1 MPKPIATSTEI
12 IYYICGNNILKITL
26 IKMQRSSN
34 RFVLKFLFL
43 ISVIFISFTA
53 DCQPPVTP
61 SPSEILPN
69 QVQVDPKTLSQT
81 QLQSLLS
88 DKNKENAGKD
98 KNAGF
103 AKNIKLDKDS
113 LIKDNIKAA
122 TYKADQTYGE
132 NVFENAA
139 ETDLSELSTPPLDYP
154 IGVGD
159 NIVVSLWGAAEFQES
174 YVVARDGAIF
184 PQGLGKIQVQGLT
197 FDNARAII
205 DSRFRSVVPAGTN
218 ISVSLGQPRSINV
231 NVVGE
236 VNSPG
241 PVTVSAFSNAFNVIA
256 HAGGVTKFGNLRS
269 IQIKRAGRV
278 IDEIDVYKYLN
289 TGDFGKHIYLQN
301 NDFVIVG
308 FFDKKVLATGQFKRP
323 MYYQLKKNEG
333 VKALLFYTGGLNA
346 EALASGMKV
355 LRTENEKQVQR
366 DVNANAILK
375 INGQDFN
382 LNDGDIIKVDLIK
395 PGISN
400 KVELKGEVT
409 YPSVYELRAGDRLFD
424 IINRAGGVTRNTYL
438 PRAYIFRGAGDST
451 NIKSDRLEVDLSDIN
466 NNNVTSFNNVLLQ
479 PNDVIQLFSQSEF
492 GEQQYVEIYGEVR
505 KEGRVRKYGGMSL
518 QDLLYLS
525 GGLKPSAEYG
535 RLEISSIVDMDS
547 AQQGLKP
554 TRTIVKSYA
563 ILPNLQLDSAA
574 AKVML
579 KPYDQVFARKNP
591 TFEYQQNIE
600 IKGLVKY
607 PGFYPRLDKHERL
620 SSFIERAGGL
630 MDNANVSGAVLFRT
644 KTDMLRERAIEKPKL
659 DSNGMVIKDSLS
671 EAVKSLDEPVSIDL
685 YKALKYKNSSY
696 DIILQQNDVVFIPE
710 INPFVTVTGTVQSPL
725 KTAFEKEHTKLLY
738 YIDKAGGYGIRPWRK
753 RIFVTYA
760 NGKSKRTKN
769 FLFLHFYP
777 KVEEGAMITVPY
789 RPEGQEVSDLVK
801 SVIVAS
807 IPVILTG
814 IIFKYIK

>member
-1 MPKPIATSTEI
+1 
-12 IYYICGNNILKITL
+12 
-26 IKMQRSSN
+26 MQRSSN

-43 ISVIFISFTA
+43 ISVIIISFTA

-61 SPSEILPN
+61 TPSEILPN

-103 AKNIKLDKDS
+103 AKNNKLDKDS

-197 FDNARAII
+197 YDNARAII

-256 HAGGVTKFGNLRS
+256 HAGGVTKFGNLRN

-308 FFDKKVLATGQFKRP
+308 FVEKKVLATGQFKRP

-333 VKALLFYTGGLNA
+333 VKALLFYSGGLNA

-375 INGQDFN
+375 MSGQDFS

-591 TFEYQQNIE
+591 AFEYQQNIE

-630 MDNANVSGAVLFRT
+630 MDNAIVSGAILFRT
-644 KTDMLRERAIEKPKL
+644 KTDMLRERAVEKPKL

-696 DIILQQNDVVFIPE
+696 DIVLQQNDVIFIPE

-725 KTAFEKEHTKLLY
+725 KIAFEKEHTKLLY